1 MDTESQIL
9 VQDYLSAVSD
19 RQLDA
24 AVSYLS
30 DDVVLVFPQGRFSD
44 LETMTATMAGRYST
58 ISKAYDTW
66 DVFDGEGASIVVTT
80 GTLSGVNTRGVEF
93 SGIRFCDR
101 FVLKDGRICE
111 QHVWNDL
118 AESGV
123 LSTKDSS

>member
-1 MDTESQIL
+1 MDNVSHIL
-9 VQDYLSAVSD
+9 VRDYLSAMSD

-30 DDVVLVFPQGRFSD
+30 DDFVLVFPQGRFSD
-44 LETMTATMAGRYST
+44 LETMAATMAARYST
-58 ISKAYDTW
+58 ISKTYDTW
-66 DVFDGEGASIVVTT
+66 DVFDGEEESIVITT

-93 SGIRFCDR
+93 SDIRFCDR
-101 FVLKDGRICE
+101 FVLRDGRICE

-123 LSTKDSS
+123 LAAKDSH